1 MSNGENSGNGG
12 GDDDDEAK
20 VLPSL
25 SAFLRGFGPVL
36 REIDEWFTARGL
48 NDPAKV

>member
-1 MSNGENSGNGG
+1 
-12 GDDDDEAK
+12 

-25 SAFLRGFGPVL
+25 SAFVKGFGPVL
-36 REIDEWFTARGL
+36 KEVDEWLTAKGL